1 MYLTLAKEK
10 GGEQVENSNI
20 KGHLCALWSILIWG
34 TTFVVTKVL
43 LTEFTPIEIL
53 CIRFFMAWV
62 LLLIF
67 DHSRIK
73 TNGLKDELLFILAGF
88 FGVVVYFL
96 FENTALTYTTASA
109 VGILV
114 SVSPFFTAVISRLFL
129 GERTKKYFLAGF
141 VIAMAGII
149 FITFKGDADKAL
161 DFRGVSLAALAALSW
176 AVYSTITKKISTMG
190 VKPAPMTRHIF
201 FYALII
207 CIPVAKIMDFSV
219 SINSFFNIKTAISF
233 MFLGLLGSGVCYVT
247 WNTALKFLGAVNTSV
262 YIYLIPVV
270 TVVFSVIF
278 LREKITLMEILGI
291 ILIFAG
297 LFISDRDYLFKAAGT
312 VKE

>member
-1 MYLTLAKEK
+1 M
-10 GGEQVENSNI
+10 ENSNI

-129 GERTKKYFLAGF
+129 GERTLAYVEKFIRFSF
-141 VIAMAGII
+141 VRVI
-149 FITFKGDADKAL
+149 
-161 DFRGVSLAALAALSW
+161 
-176 AVYSTITKKISTMG
+176 
-190 VKPAPMTRHIF
+190 
-201 FYALII
+201 
-207 CIPVAKIMDFSV
+207 
-219 SINSFFNIKTAISF
+219 
-233 MFLGLLGSGVCYVT
+233 VCT
-247 WNTALKFLGAVNTSV
+247 
-262 YIYLIPVV
+262 
-270 TVVFSVIF
+270 TV
-278 LREKITLMEILGI
+278 
-291 ILIFAG
+291 
-297 LFISDRDYLFKAAGT
+297 
-312 VKE
+312 